1 MTCWGCECD
10 EVSAAQTSADPLRS
24 LSSFDAAPGANA
36 PGAQSGLDA
45 LSSLPAIPTQNPSV
59 FSPPSHS
66 AQTVNGSGGGD
77 LLDLL

>member
-1 MTCWGCECD
+1 M
-10 EVSAAQTSADPLRS
+10 SATRCLLLLKRVLTRFAS
-24 LSSFDAAPGANA
+24 LFSFDAAPGANA

-59 FSPPSHS
+59 FSPPSQS